1 MDDES
6 HTQIMGE
13 LFDVFADRT
22 VFVVT
27 HLLLGIEKFDM
38 VLVMSDG
45 ELIESGRPSELLEDP
60 STRLY
65 EFRQT
70 SRTVEM

>member
-1 MDDES
+1 MD
-6 HTQIMGE
+6 Q
-13 LFDVFADRT
+13 LFDTLAGRT

-27 HLLLGIEKFDM
+27 HLLLGIEKFDL

-45 ELIESGRPSELLEDP
+45 ELVESGRPSELLEDP

-65 EFRQT
+65 ELLQT
-70 SRTVEM
+70 SRTVEE